1 MGRKS
6 NLTDE
11 QWETIRQRLLKGETS
26 RAIAEDYPQISASSI
41 RGKFGKQSNIAVHS
55 NQVKE
60 TAQKIADA
68 QLALQAVP
76 PVNRPAALD
85 LAASLQSISA
95 SLART
100 AELSSRTAHRLASL
114 ANSEASKVDDADP
127 MSEGNKN
134 LKSLNALKSVSTLT
148 KMAKDASS
156 IGLNL
161 LNANKDRLPQGPG
174 EEAPTVD
181 ASKLSNAALL
191 ELVNARA
198 PAQ

>member
-11 QWETIRQRLLKGETS
+11 QWEAIRQRLLKGETS

-55 NQVKE
+55 DQVKE

-68 QLALQAVP
+68 QLALQALP

-95 SLART
+95 SLARA
-100 AELSSRTAHRLASL
+100 AELSSKTAHRMAHL
-114 ANSEASKVDDADP
+114 ANSEAAKVDDVNP
-127 MSEGNKN
+127 LTVGTSVE
-134 LKSLNALKSVSTLT
+134 ALKGVAALT
-148 KMAKDASS
+148 KMANEAGSL
-156 IGLNL
+156 GLNL
-161 LNANKDRLPQGPG
+161 LNANRDRMKNLAEDETPDPGALPTDAVEAAAGYQRIMQGG
-174 EEAPTVD
+174 
-181 ASKLSNAALL
+181 
-191 ELVNARA
+191 
-198 PAQ
+198 

>member
-11 QWETIRQRLLKGETS
+11 QWEAIRQRLLKGETS

-68 QLALQAVP
+68 QLALQALP

-85 LAASLQSISA
+85 LAASLQEISVT
-95 SLART
+95 LART
-100 AELSSRTAHRLASL
+100 AAYTTKTSLRAAAL
-114 ANSEASKVDDADP
+114 ANSEMSKVDDADP
-127 MSEGNKN
+127 MGE
-134 LKSLNALKSVSTLT
+134 KSLNALKGVAALI
-148 KMAKDASS
+148 KMANDASS

-161 LNANKDRLPQGPG
+161 LNANRDRLPNGALD
-174 EEAPTVD
+174 EAPSIDVT
-181 ASKLSNAALL
+181 KLSDATLADLLNAAQP
-191 ELVNARA
+191 R
-198 PAQ
+198 